1 MSVYK
6 VIIIDDEPPARE
18 VIKHFLKNH
27 SDFEL
32 VGEAENGFD
41 GLKLIQAHLPDLIF
55 LDIQMP
61 KLTGF
66 ELLELIDEP
75 PVIIFSTAYDQYA
88 LKAFELHAADYL
100 LKPYNK
106 ERFEDG
112 LSKARTLMGQANT
125 PLAKEELVQE
135 YLQEPTHRIVVKDG
149 TKIDIIP
156 TEEVIRI
163 AAQDDYSEIIT
174 AKGKHLKKQTMK
186 HFEQI
191 LDPRKF
197 VRVHRSSIIQVSQ
210 IAKIDKYGKE
220 THLALLKNGDEVVVS
235 ATGYAKLKV
244 LLGW

>member
-1 MSVYK
+1 MCAYK

-18 VIKHFLKNH
+18 VIKHFIKDH
-27 SDFEL
+27 KDFDL
-32 VGEAENGFD
+32 VGEAENGFE
-41 GLKLIQAHLPDLIF
+41 GLKLIQTHHPDLIF

-66 ELLELIDEP
+66 ELLELIDQP
-75 PVIIFSTAYDQYA
+75 PTIIFSTAYDQYA

-100 LKPYNK
+100 LKPYNR

-112 LSKARTLMGQANT
+112 LSKARTLIGKSST
-125 PLAKEELVQE
+125 PLAAEELVKD
-135 YLQEPTHRIVVKDG
+135 YLQEPTHRLVVKDG

-156 TEEVIRI
+156 TDEVIRI

-186 HFEQI
+186 HLEQV
-191 LDPRKF
+191 LDPKKF
-197 VRVHRSSIIQVSQ
+197 VRVHRSSIVQVSQ
-210 IAKIDKYGKE
+210 IGKIDKYGKE
-220 THLALLKNGDEVVVS
+220 THLAQLKNGDEVVVS
-235 ATGYAKLKV
+235 ATGYAKLKE

>member
-1 MSVYK
+1 MCAYK

-18 VIKHFLKNH
+18 VIKHFLQDHN
-27 SDFEL
+27 DFEL

-41 GLKLIQAHLPDLIF
+41 GLKQVQAQHPDLIF

-66 ELLELIDEP
+66 ELLELIDQP
-75 PVIIFSTAYDQYA
+75 PAIIFSTAYDQYA

-106 ERFEDG
+106 ARFEEG
-112 LSKARTLMGQANT
+112 LAKARKLLNQSKPPIAT
-125 PLAKEELVQE
+125 EDLVRE
-135 YLQEPTHRIVVKDG
+135 YLQEPIHRIVVKDG

-156 TEEVIRI
+156 TDEIIRI
-163 AAQDDYSEIIT
+163 TAQDDYSEIIT
-174 AKGKHLKKQTMK
+174 AKSKHLKKQTMK
-186 HFEQI
+186 HLEEV

-197 VRVHRSSIIQVSQ
+197 VRVHRSSIVQVSQ

-235 ATGYAKLKV
+235 ATGYARLRE

>member
-1 MSVYK
+1 MCAYK

-18 VIKHFLKNH
+18 VIKHFLKGH
-27 SDFEL
+27 EDFEL
-32 VGEAENGFD
+32 AGEAENGFD
-41 GLKLIQAHLPDLIF
+41 GLKLIQTQQPDLIF

-66 ELLELIDEP
+66 ELLELIDQP
-75 PVIIFSTAYDQYA
+75 PIIIFSTAYDQYA

-106 ERFEDG
+106 ERFEEG
-112 LSKARTLMGQANT
+112 LNKARTLIGKPSS
-125 PLAKEELVQE
+125 PLATEALVQE

-156 TEEVIRI
+156 AEEVIRI

-174 AKGKHLKKQTMK
+174 AKSKHLKKQTMK
-186 HFEQI
+186 HLEQV
-191 LDPRKF
+191 LDPAKF
-197 VRVHRSSIIQVSQ
+197 VRVHRSSIVQVSQ

-235 ATGYAKLKV
+235 ATGYTKLKG

>member
-1 MSVYK
+1 MSVFK

-18 VIKHFLKNH
+18 VIKHFLKEH
-27 SDFEL
+27 TDFEI

-41 GLKLIQAHLPDLIF
+41 GLKLIQTESPDLIF

-66 ELLELIDEP
+66 ELLELIDTP
-75 PVIIFSTAYDQYA
+75 PTIIFSTAYDQYA

-100 LKPYNK
+100 LKPYNRQ
-106 ERFEDG
+106 RFEEG
-112 LSKARTLMGQANT
+112 LKKARTLIQQQST
-125 PLAKEELVQE
+125 PISAEALVQD
-135 YLQEPTHRIVVKDG
+135 YLQEPAHRLVVKDG

-156 TEEVIRI
+156 TDEIIRI

-186 HFEQI
+186 HLEQV
-191 LDPRKF
+191 LDPCRF
-197 VRVHRSSIIQVSQ
+197 VRVHRSSIVQVSQ

-220 THLALLKNGDEVVVS
+220 THLAQLKNGDEVVVS
-235 ATGYAKLKV
+235 ATGYSKLKE

>member
-1 MSVYK
+1 MSAYK

-18 VIKHFLKNH
+18 VIKHFLKDH
-27 SDFEL
+27 EDFEL
-32 VGEAENGFD
+32 AGEAENGFD
-41 GLKLIQAHLPDLIF
+41 GLKLIQAQNPDLIF

-66 ELLELIDEP
+66 ELLELIDQP
-75 PVIIFSTAYDQYA
+75 PTIIFSTAYDQYA

-100 LKPYNK
+100 LKPYNR

-112 LSKARTLMGQANT
+112 LAKAKTLISQTTA
-125 PLAKEELVQE
+125 PLATESLVRE
-135 YLQEPTHRIVVKDG
+135 YLQEPAHRLVVKDG

-156 TEEVIRI
+156 TDEIIRI

-186 HFEQI
+186 HLEQV
-191 LDPRKF
+191 LDPKKF
-197 VRVHRSSIIQVSQ
+197 VRVHRSSIVQVSQ
-210 IAKIDKYGKE
+210 IGKIDKYGKE
-220 THLALLKNGDEVVVS
+220 THLAQLKNGDEVVVS
-235 ATGYAKLKV
+235 ATGYTKLKE

>member
-1 MSVYK
+1 MSSYK

-18 VIKHFLKNH
+18 VIKHFLQSH
-27 SDFEL
+27 EDFEL

-41 GLKLIQAHLPDLIF
+41 GLKLIQSLQPDLIF

-75 PVIIFSTAYDQYA
+75 PVVIFSTAYDQYA

-100 LKPYNK
+100 LKPFNRK
-106 ERFEDG
+106 RFDDG
-112 LSKARTLMGQANT
+112 LAKARTLMSSPKT
-125 PLAKEELVQE
+125 PVPTEALVQE
-135 YLQEPTHRIVVKDG
+135 YLQTPSHRVVVKDG
-149 TKIDIIP
+149 TKINIIP
-156 TEEVIRI
+156 ADDIIRI

-174 AKGKHLKKQTMK
+174 ATGKHLKKQTMK
-186 HFEQI
+186 HLEQV
-191 LDPRKF
+191 LDPKKF
-197 VRVHRSSIIQVSQ
+197 ARVHRSSIVQVSQ

-220 THLALLKNGDEVVVS
+220 THLAQLKNGDEVVVS
-235 ATGYAKLKV
+235 ATGYAKLKE

>member
-1 MSVYK
+1 MCAYK

-18 VIKHFLKNH
+18 VIKHFLRGH
-27 SDFEL
+27 EDFEL
-32 VGEAENGFD
+32 LGEAENGFD
-41 GLKLIQAHLPDLIF
+41 GLKLIQAHQPDLIF

-66 ELLELIDEP
+66 ELLELIDQP
-75 PVIIFSTAYDQYA
+75 PAIIFSTAYDQYA

-100 LKPYNK
+100 LKPYNN
-106 ERFEDG
+106 ERFEEG
-112 LSKARTLMGQANT
+112 LAKARTLIGKAT
-125 PLAKEELVQE
+125 PSLAAEALVQE

-156 TEEVIRI
+156 AEEIIRI

-174 AKGKHLKKQTMK
+174 AKSKHLKKQTMK
-186 HFEQI
+186 HLEQV
-191 LDPRKF
+191 LDPKKF

-235 ATGYAKLKV
+235 ATGYAKLKE

>member
-1 MSVYK
+1 MSVHK

-18 VIKHFLKNH
+18 VIKHFLKDH
-27 SDFEL
+27 AAFEL

-41 GLKLIQAHLPDLIF
+41 GLKLIQSQNPDLIF

-66 ELLELIDEP
+66 ELLELIDNP
-75 PVIIFSTAYDQYA
+75 PTIIFSTAYDQYA
-88 LKAFELHAADYL
+88 LKAFEQHAADYL
-100 LKPYNK
+100 LKPYNR

-112 LSKARTLMGQANT
+112 LAKALTLLNKTAT
-125 PLAKEELVQE
+125 PVATEALVQD
-135 YLQEPTHRIVVKDG
+135 YLQEPTHRLVVKDG

-186 HFEQI
+186 HLEQV
-191 LDPRKF
+191 LDPKKF
-197 VRVHRSSIIQVSQ
+197 ARVHRSSIVQVSQ
-210 IAKIDKYGKE
+210 IEKIEKYGKE
-220 THLALLKNGDEVVVS
+220 THLAQLKNGDEVVVS
-235 ATGYAKLKV
+235 ASGYVKLKE

>member
-1 MSVYK
+1 MCAYR

-18 VIKHFLKNH
+18 VIKHFLKH
-27 SDFEL
+27 HTDFEF

-41 GLKLIQAHLPDLIF
+41 GLKLIQNEQPDLIF

-66 ELLELIDEP
+66 ELLELIDQP

-100 LKPYNK
+100 LKPFNK

-112 LSKARTLMGQANT
+112 LEKARKLIGTRPA
-125 PLAKEELVQE
+125 PLPTESLVQE
-135 YLQEPTHRIVVKDG
+135 YLQEPSHRVVVKDG
-149 TKIDIIP
+149 AKIDIIP
-156 TEEVIRI
+156 AEDIIRI

-186 HFEQI
+186 HLEQV
-191 LDPRKF
+191 LDPKKF
-197 VRVHRSSIIQVSQ
+197 VRVHRSSIVQVAQ
-210 IAKIDKYGKE
+210 IDKIDKYGKE
-220 THLALLKNGDEVVVS
+220 THLAILKNGDEVVVS
-235 ATGYAKLKV
+235 ATGFAKLKE

>member
-1 MSVYK
+1 MCAYR

-18 VIKHFLKNH
+18 VIKHFLKDH
-27 SDFEL
+27 EDLEL

-41 GLKLIQAHLPDLIF
+41 GLKLIQTQNPDLIF

-66 ELLELIDEP
+66 ELLELIDQP
-75 PVIIFSTAYDQYA
+75 PTIIFSTAYDQYA
-88 LKAFELHAADYL
+88 LKAFEQHAADYL
-100 LKPYNK
+100 LKPYNR
-106 ERFEDG
+106 ERFEEG
-112 LSKARTLMGQANT
+112 LTKARTLMSKPSS
-125 PLAKEELVQE
+125 PLATEALVQD
-135 YLQEPTHRIVVKDG
+135 YLHEPTHRLVVKDG

-156 TEEVIRI
+156 ADEVIRI

-186 HFEQI
+186 HLEQV
-191 LDPRKF
+191 LDPIKF
-197 VRVHRSSIIQVSQ
+197 VRVHRSSIVQVSQ

-220 THLALLKNGDEVVVS
+220 THLAQLKNGDEVVVS
-235 ATGYAKLKV
+235 ATGYAKLKE

>member
-1 MSVYK
+1 MRAIK

-18 VIKHFLKNH
+18 VIRHFLKDH
-27 SDFEL
+27 QDFEL

-41 GLKLIQAHLPDLIF
+41 GLKLIQIKQPDLIF

-66 ELLELIDEP
+66 ELLELIESP

-106 ERFEDG
+106 ARFEEAIA
-112 LSKARTLMGQANT
+112 KARTLIGQPNIAPPT
-125 PLAKEELVQE
+125 ESLVQE
-135 YLQEPTHRIVVKDG
+135 YLQEPAHRIVVKDG

-156 TEEVIRI
+156 DDEIIRI

-186 HFEQI
+186 HLEQV
-191 LDPRKF
+191 LDPAKF
-197 VRVHRSSIIQVSQ
+197 ARVHRSSIVQISQ
-210 IAKIDKYGKE
+210 IDKIDKYGKE
-220 THLALLKNGDEVVVS
+220 THLALLKNGDEVIVS
-235 ATGYAKLKV
+235 ATGYARLKE

>member
-1 MSVYK
+1 MSTYK
-6 VIIIDDEPPARE
+6 VIIIDDEPPARN
-18 VIKHFLKNH
+18 VIKHFLQSH
-27 SDFEL
+27 EDFEL

-41 GLKLIQAHLPDLIF
+41 GLKLIQSLQPDLIF

-100 LKPYNK
+100 LKPFNRK
-106 ERFEDG
+106 RFDDG
-112 LSKARTLMGQANT
+112 LAKALSLMSSPKPAMPT
-125 PLAKEELVQE
+125 ESLVQE
-135 YLQEPTHRIVVKDG
+135 YLQTPTHRVVVKDG
-149 TKIDIIP
+149 SKINIIP
-156 TEEVIRI
+156 ADDIIRI
-163 AAQDDYSEIIT
+163 AAQDDYSELIT

-186 HFEQI
+186 HLEQV
-191 LDPRKF
+191 LDPKKF
-197 VRVHRSSIIQVSQ
+197 ARVHRSSIVQVSQ

-220 THLALLKNGDEVVVS
+220 THLAQLKNGDEVVVS
-235 ATGYAKLKV
+235 ASGYSKLKE

>member
-1 MSVYK
+1 MSYK

-27 SDFEL
+27 DDLEM

-41 GLKLIQAHLPDLIF
+41 GLKLIQSQQPDLIF

-66 ELLELIDEP
+66 ELLELIDQP
-75 PVIIFSTAYDQYA
+75 PTIIFSTAYDQYA
-88 LKAFELHAADYL
+88 LKAFEQHAADYL
-100 LKPYNK
+100 LKPYNRD
-106 ERFEDG
+106 RFEDG
-112 LSKARTLMGQANT
+112 LSKARTLMGKTTA
-125 PLAKEELVQE
+125 PLATEAMVQD
-135 YLQEPTHRIVVKDG
+135 YLQEPTHRLVVKDG
-149 TKIDIIP
+149 AKIDIIP
-156 TEEVIRI
+156 TDEVIRI

-186 HFEQI
+186 HLEQI
-191 LDPRKF
+191 LDPKKF
-197 VRVHRSSIIQVSQ
+197 VRVHRSSIVQISQ

-220 THLALLKNGDEVVVS
+220 THLAQLKNGDEVVVS
-235 ATGYAKLKV
+235 ASGYAKLKE

>member
-1 MSVYK
+1 MSAYK

-18 VIKHFLKNH
+18 VIKHFLKEH
-27 SDFEL
+27 DDLEL

-41 GLKLIQAHLPDLIF
+41 GLKLIQTQNPDLIF

-66 ELLELIDEP
+66 ELLELIDHP
-75 PVIIFSTAYDQYA
+75 PTIIFSTAYDQYA
-88 LKAFELHAADYL
+88 LQAFEQHAADYL
-100 LKPYNK
+100 LKPYNR

-112 LSKARTLMGQANT
+112 LTKARTLMNKSAT
-125 PLAKEELVQE
+125 PVATEALVQG
-135 YLQEPTHRIVVKDG
+135 YLQEPTHRLVVKDG

-156 TEEVIRI
+156 TDEVIRI

-186 HFEQI
+186 HLEQV
-191 LDPRKF
+191 LDSKKF
-197 VRVHRSSIIQVSQ
+197 VRVHRSSIVQVSQ

-220 THLALLKNGDEVVVS
+220 THLAQLKNGDEVMVS
-235 ATGYAKLKV
+235 ATGYTKLKE

>member
-1 MSVYK
+1 MCAYK

-18 VIKHFLKNH
+18 VIKHFLKSH
-27 SDFEL
+27 DDLEL

-41 GLKLIQAHLPDLIF
+41 GLKLIHTQNPDLIF

-66 ELLELIDEP
+66 ELLELIDHP
-75 PVIIFSTAYDQYA
+75 PTIIFSTAYDQYA
-88 LKAFELHAADYL
+88 LKAFEQHAADYL
-100 LKPYNK
+100 LKPYNR

-112 LSKARTLMGQANT
+112 LAKARTLMSKTSVPVAT
-125 PLAKEELVQE
+125 ESLVQD
-135 YLQEPTHRIVVKDG
+135 YLQEPTHRLVVKDG

-156 TEEVIRI
+156 TDEVIRI

-186 HFEQI
+186 HLEQV
-191 LDPRKF
+191 LDPKKF
-197 VRVHRSSIIQVSQ
+197 VRVHRSSIVQVSQ

-220 THLALLKNGDEVVVS
+220 THLAQLKNGDEVVVS
-235 ATGYAKLKV
+235 ASGYTKLKE